1 MEEALPRRGI
11 VRRMLGVVVVSGATL
26 IVSVGL
32 VAQEVVVMAVGSVIG
47 AGGMA
52 TIWSGLKARQARRRA
67 LMSRLQRG
75 VLLLATEKGGTLTV
89 TEAAAA
95 LDLSLSAAEKVL
107 ESMDDGLRVRSEVT
121 NQGIIVYEFPEVMHE
136 LKFESESKG

>member
-1 MEEALPRRGI
+1 MRGGM
-11 VRRMLGVVVVSGATL
+11 VRRVLGVVMVLVATLLISIGFAGSGA
-26 IVSVGL
+26 II
-32 VAQEVVVMAVGSVIG
+32 AAVGSVVG

-52 TIWSGLKARQARRRA
+52 TIWWGLKARQDHRQA
-67 LMSRLQRG
+67 LMTKLQRG

-89 TEAAAA
+89 TEAAAV

-107 ESMDDGLRVRSEVT
+107 ESMDDGIRVRSEVT
-121 NQGIIVYEFPEVMHE
+121 NQGIIVYEFPEVMHQ

>member
-1 MEEALPRRGI
+1 MRGGM
-11 VRRMLGVVVVSGATL
+11 VRRVLGVVMVLVATLLISIGFAGSGA
-26 IVSVGL
+26 II
-32 VAQEVVVMAVGSVIG
+32 AAVGSVVG
-47 AGGMA
+47 AGGVA
-52 TIWSGLKARQARRRA
+52 TIWWGLKARQDHRRA

-89 TEAAAA
+89 TEAAAV

-107 ESMDDGLRVRSEVT
+107 ESMDDGIRVRSEVT
-121 NQGIIVYEFPEVMHE
+121 NQGIIVYEFPEVMHQ

>member
-1 MEEALPRRGI
+1 MRGGM
-11 VRRMLGVVVVSGATL
+11 VRRVLGVVMVLVATL
-26 IVSVGL
+26 LISIGF
-32 VAQEVVVMAVGSVIG
+32 AGWGAIIAAVGSVVG
-47 AGGMA
+47 AGGVA
-52 TIWSGLKARQARRRA
+52 TIWWGLKARQDHRRA

-89 TEAAAA
+89 TEAAAV

-107 ESMDDGLRVRSEVT
+107 ESMDDGIRVRSEVT
-121 NQGIIVYEFPEVMHE
+121 NQGIIVYEFPEVMHQ